1 MSPRRLF
8 VLLAYWT
15 CWSFELFYNKNEKK
29 KTSGARGSRC
39 EETPFTPL
47 CCEQGSARR
56 LVRRPSRCVRTV
68 CSSARAALSTRRAAP
83 LERLDGE
90 KGLNGFECG
99 ETKFTPFAMNRARGA
114 DLSDAVRGACR
125 VCAVLHVWRR

>member
-15 CWSFELFYNKNEKK
+15 CWSFEFLTKNEKK
-29 KTSGARGSRC
+29 KTCGARGSRC

-90 KGLNGFECG
+90 KDLAAPRCE
-99 ETKFTPFAMNRARGA
+99 ETILTLFAMNRARLA
-114 DLSDAVRGACR
+114 DS
-125 VCAVLHVWRR
+125 